1 MFHPFRLVLTYVLN
15 SSGIIYS
22 TCRITV
28 FPFLG
33 VYYSNLALF
42 FRYSVATIAVELE
55 PKPISN
61 TDTMNGK
68 VVNR

>member
-15 SSGIIYS
+15 SSGIIYGL
-22 TCRITV
+22 RITV

-42 FRYSVATIAVELE
+42 LRYSVATIAVELE